1 MVELAHARAAG
12 RYVVTSVMIG
22 PQSAA
27 VGHSANMWLQCLAAT
42 LLIATGASREVFT
55 NTFLVR
61 FKRSVQ
67 HDEAHQLALRHGFDS
82 LGPVSVD
89 HVIIRKHSHRHSYLR
104 QYNLIYVPGKSLCLP
119 NRWNFIATR
128 SFVN

>member
-1 MVELAHARAAG
+1 MVGLAHARRSG
-12 RYVVTSVMIG
+12 RYLVTSATMG
-22 PQSAA
+22 SQSAA

-42 LLIATGASREVFT
+42 LLIAAAASREVFT

-104 QYNLIYVPGKSLCLP
+104 QYNLIYVSGISLSLL
-119 NRWNFIATR
+119 NRRNFIAAR

>member
-1 MVELAHARAAG
+1 MVELAHAPGAG
-12 RYVVTSVMIG
+12 RYLVTSAAEG
-22 PQSAA
+22 SQSAA

-42 LLIATGASREVFT
+42 LLIAAAASREVFT

-82 LGPVSVD
+82 LGPVSGD
-89 HVIIRKHSHRHSYLR
+89 HVIIRKHTHRH
-104 QYNLIYVPGKSLCLP
+104 
-119 NRWNFIATR
+119 
-128 SFVN
+128 